1 MISLAHT
8 LIHQNHII
16 ISLIIKSDALRTQF
30 STFSSEFA
38 KTKQNKRI
46 QNLNLGTKVI
56 TIILTV
62 IVMIIITIMII
73 IAIVVI
79 IIIKMLIT
87 IIMAMIIK

>member
-16 ISLIIKSDALRTQF
+16 ISLIIKSDALRTQ
-30 STFSSEFA
+30 FSSEFA